1 MFLIFNKFVYSFLL
15 SFVFVSNKLQ
25 ISKGIHP
32 GIFLERELKKRHLSK
47 GAFALSI
54 NEYPQTL
61 SAILTGKRNM
71 NTSLALR
78 IEEALG
84 MEEGFFML
92 LQVYYDIKQEKAK
105 RSKGFRPDL
114 TKFRPALF
122 WDTKLEKIDWQRQ
135 KKTIVNRVFG
145 RGNLSE
151 KKEIIRF
158 YGRPTVETL
167 LEKHR
172 SDSSIK

>member
-1 MFLIFNKFVYSFLL
+1 MNSKIE
-15 SFVFVSNKLQ
+15 
-25 ISKGIHP
+25 IAKGIHP

-61 SAILTGKRNM
+61 SAILNGKRNM

-105 RSKGFRPDL
+105 HSKGLHPDL

-135 KKTIVNRVFG
+135 KKAIVSRVFD

-151 KKEIIRF
+151 KKELIRF
-158 YGRPTVETL
+158 YGRPAVEVL
-167 LEKHR
+167 LEKHK
-172 SDSSIK
+172 SDLPVK